1 MIRTLIVMLLLG
13 GTASAQPAP
22 PGDALQRCLA
32 DNTTGKDRKDLA
44 RWAFLAMAAHPD
56 MKELISPGAP
66 AALDASSRSTAALMT
81 RLLTEA
87 CRTETR
93 AAMASG
99 NPMALQ
105 AALNSLGQLALGELM
120 RDRAVGEAMG
130 GLAKYFDNQK
140 FMDAL
145 QPR

>member
-1 MIRTLIVMLLLG
+1 MFRTLIVMLLLG
-13 GTASAQPAP
+13 GSVSAQQAPAS
-22 PGDALQRCLA
+22 DALQQCLA

-56 MKELISPGAP
+56 MKELISPAAP

-93 AAMASG
+93 AALATG
-99 NPMALQ
+99 NAVALQ
-105 AALNSLGQLALGELM
+105 SALNSLGQLALSELM

-130 GLAKYFDNQK
+130 AMARYFDNQK
-140 FMDAL
+140 FIDAL